1 MRRYLVGGAVGIT
14 IVFACLP
21 CILRVLCPSLASLTS
36 YHDDTVELCISR
48 SFFGDGAFT
57 VFFSVLVMIQSMQTS
72 LPLNMFFISTI
83 LGALR
88 HQKACR
94 VYGKLARIDKMTTPV
109 SKYPVLDMTVHTPIN
124 CACIFIYTGIYFA
137 FLFLSFFSHISFFSL
152 CEKYIT
158 FQDSQQYSSLD
169 TIIVSFAFLWPTI
182 SQPCRHICKV
192 MLHDFN
198 MHAHMVV
205 YLFT

>member
-36 YHDDTVELCISR
+36 YHDDDTVELCISR

-72 LPLNMFFISTI
+72 LPLNMFFVSTI

-124 CACIFIYTGIYFA
+124 CSCIYMHTGI
-137 FLFLSFFSHISFFSL
+137 FFSL
-152 CEKYIT
+152 FFSFLFFTHI
-158 FQDSQQYSSLD
+158 FFFSLRK
-169 TIIVSFAFLWPTI
+169 IYNIP
-182 SQPCRHICKV
+182 R
-192 MLHDFN
+192 
-198 MHAHMVV
+198 
-205 YLFT
+205 FTAIFELGYDHC